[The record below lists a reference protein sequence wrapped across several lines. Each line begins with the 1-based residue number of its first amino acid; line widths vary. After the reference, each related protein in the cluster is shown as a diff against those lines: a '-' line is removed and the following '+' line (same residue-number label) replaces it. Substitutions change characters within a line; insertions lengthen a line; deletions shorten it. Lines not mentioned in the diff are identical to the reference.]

1 MSNFQWGLIIA
12 CKWVF
17 HVRFQCIVD
26 LEYINVEKDISIL
39 NSTFCTFSDRCLWSW
54 KTCLFG
60 QKERKYSQ
68 TKTQQANSWF
78 SAATYE
84 MMDPEENYKRVATKH
99 SPRWENSLKLYFVF
113 DSVNKFFF
121 DGIFHRKIWFKNLI
135 EVKKSVTSNPPSPV
149 DTDSRC
155 SLIRPFIND
164 LVVPRQ
170 KAQTTFFKVSHSVDV
185 DFWSHTQQNLLNLEL
200 VLKFSSTIRNLLQ
213 FHSLF

>member
-1 MSNFQWGLIIA
+1 MKNGL
-12 CKWVF
+12 V
-17 HVRFQCIVD
+17 
-26 LEYINVEKDISIL
+26 LVELKLKLTNQKQAISEI
-39 NSTFCTFSDRCLWSW
+39 
-54 KTCLFG
+54 G
-60 QKERKYSQ
+60 
-68 TKTQQANSWF
+68 
-78 SAATYE
+78 AATYE
-84 MMDPEENYKRVATKH
+84 LMDPEENYKRVTKKWKTFLGRNETFT
-99 SPRWENSLKLYFVF
+99 SVRKFTSKLYFVF

-121 DGIFHRKIWFKNLI
+121 EGIFHRKIWFKNLI

-185 DFWSHTQQNLLNLEL
+185 DFWNHTQQNLLNLEL